1 MIPWQRENFNV
12 IYTEDQI
19 NARIK
24 EMGQTISQDYADI
37 STPLLIIG
45 MLRGS
50 LYFMADLSRAIDIP
64 HTFDFIGISSFDPN
78 SELGSI
84 RLTKDLVVDV
94 RNRHVLVVEEIIRT
108 GLTTNYMMQFLENR
122 NPASLTLAAFLA
134 SEDQLLIDLPLKYIG
149 FEIDYT
155 RVVGYGM
162 DFQDK
167 ARGLPYVA
175 ELEKDKLLRL

>member
-1 MIPWQRENFNV
+1 
-12 IYTEDQI
+12 
-19 NARIK
+19 
-24 EMGQTISQDYADI
+24 
-37 STPLLIIG
+37 
-45 MLRGS
+45 
-50 LYFMADLSRAIDIP
+50 
-64 HTFDFIGISSFDPN
+64 
-78 SELGSI
+78 
-84 RLTKDLVVDV
+84 
-94 RNRHVLVVEEIIRT
+94 
-108 GLTTNYMMQFLENR
+108 MQFLENR

-175 ELEKDKLLRL
+175 ELEKDKLLRLWGNLALQYLLVTIFLKST